1 MPITAAFANNT
12 VLTASQLNS
21 LPFGL
26 VATSSGGTNSL
37 GYVTGLAAQTV
48 NAGVTAD
55 VTNSSMT
62 FTGISGRL
70 YEYFAVGEATS
81 TSASGLGTMLITDGS
96 NTVLQRAY
104 INITNS
110 GGTSHFAIR
119 YVFTS
124 TSSTTIKMR
133 LTSSTGNTTIYQAS
147 SLGAIT
153 LRDIGPTT

>member
-1 MPITAAFANNT
+1 MAISAAFVT
-12 VLTASQLNS
+12 GEVLTAADMNA

-26 VATSSGGTNSL
+26 VATTSGGTNSL
-37 GYVTGLAAQTV
+37 GYKTGLAAQTV

-62 FTGISGRL
+62 FTGITGRL
-70 YEYFAVGEATS
+70 YEYLAVGEASS
-81 TSASGLGTMLITDGS
+81 TSASGLATMLITDGS

-110 GGTSHFAIR
+110 GGVSHFAIR

-133 LTSSTGNTTIYQAS
+133 LTSTTGNTTIYQAS

-153 LRDIGPTT
+153 LADIGPTT